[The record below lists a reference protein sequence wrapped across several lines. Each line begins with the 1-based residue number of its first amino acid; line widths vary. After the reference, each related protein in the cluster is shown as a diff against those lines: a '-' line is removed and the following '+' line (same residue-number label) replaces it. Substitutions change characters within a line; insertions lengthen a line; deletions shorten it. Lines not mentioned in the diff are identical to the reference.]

1 LMVSKLEELGL
12 PLIMTSFEDERV
24 VDLSHVE
31 TNENVSYIDDFKVAL
46 ESAQEKYEIVFV
58 TGSLHFISQ
67 VRAFLKEN

>member
-1 LMVSKLEELGL
+1 MVSKLEELGL
-12 PLIMTSFEDERV
+12 PLIMTSFEDERI
-24 VDLSHVE
+24 VDLSQLE
-31 TNENVSYIDDFKVAL
+31 TDENVSYIDDFKVAL